1 MATLTFL
8 GAARTVTGSKHLLE
22 VDGQR
27 ILFDC
32 GLFQGLKELRERNW
46 SPLPIPPETIDVV
59 VLTHAHI
66 DHSGWLPRLV
76 GQGFKGP
83 VYCTGGTLD
92 LCRLVLP
99 DAAHLQ
105 EEDAKFANQRG
116 FSKHHPALPLYTEED
131 AAEALSRFRTV
142 PFNKKIE
149 VVKGIE
155 IEFINAGHLLGSSY
169 VLVTRTDKSGGRILF
184 GGDLGRY
191 SRPILPDPSPG
202 VGADALLCESTYGDR
217 IHPNEDDGATLARI
231 IKETFAKRGKVIVP
245 AFAIGRVE
253 ELLYWLFKLE
263 DEGKLEK
270 VPIYV
275 DSPMAIKGIAYYD
288 ARTDELDK
296 EIVSMRR
303 KLPRFTPV
311 NSGLESKALVER
323 DQPAVIIASSG
334 MATGGRVVHHLFA
347 GLPDPRNTVLFVGF
361 QAAGTRGRQL
371 VDGAQHVKIFGQHVP
386 VHARIEKID
395 GMSAHA
401 DAGEIIRWLRTF
413 PRPPKMTYLVH
424 GEIVAQDAL
433 KLRIGKELGWPVD
446 VPQHGQKVDVPL

>member
-1 MATLTFL
+1 MPSLTFL

-32 GLFQGLKELRERNW
+32 GLFQGLKELRLRNW
-46 SPLPIPPETIDVV
+46 SPLPIPPETIDAV

-76 GQGFKGP
+76 AQGFKGP

-105 EEDAKFANQRG
+105 EEDAKFANKRG

-131 AAEALSRFRTV
+131 AAEALSRFRV
-142 PFNKKIE
+142 ADFGKKIE

-202 VGADALLCESTYGDR
+202 VDADVLLVESTYGDR
-217 IHPNEDDGATLARI
+217 LHPAEDDGETLARI
-231 IKETFAKRGKVIVP
+231 IKETFARRGKVIVP

-263 DEGKLEK
+263 DEGRLEK

-296 EIVSMRR
+296 EIVSD
-303 KLPRFTPV
+303 
-311 NSGLESKALVER
+311 A
-323 DQPAVIIASSG
+323 A
-334 MATGGRVVHHLFA
+334 
-347 GLPDPRNTVLFVGF
+347 
-361 QAAGTRGRQL
+361 QAAA
-371 VDGAQHVKIFGQHVP
+371 VHVGEFG
-386 VHARIEKID
+386 ARIEGAGRARRAGRDHRVERHGHRRTRRAPPVCRLARPAKHRALRRIP
-395 GMSAHA
+395 GRRHA
-401 DAGEIIRWLRTF
+401 RPAAGRRRPAREDLRTTGARST
-413 PRPPKMTYLVH
+413 P
-424 GEIVAQDAL
+424 E
-433 KLRIGKELGWPVD
+433 
-446 VPQHGQKVDVPL
+446 

>member
-1 MATLTFL
+1 MPSLTFL

-22 VDGQR
+22 VDGRR

-32 GLFQGLKELRERNW
+32 GLFQGLKELRLRNW
-46 SPLPIPPETIDVV
+46 SPLPIAPETIDAV

-76 GQGFKGP
+76 SQGFNGP

-105 EEDAKFANQRG
+105 EEDAKFANKRG
-116 FSKHHPALPLYTEED
+116 FSKHQPALPLYTEED
-131 AAEALSRFRTV
+131 AAEALSRFKV
-142 PFNKKIE
+142 ADYGKKIE

-169 VLVTRTDKSGGRILF
+169 VLVTRSDKSGGRILF

-202 VGADALLCESTYGDR
+202 VAADVLLVESTYGDR
-217 IHPNEDDGATLARI
+217 IHPDEDNGETLARI
-231 IKETFAKRGKVIVP
+231 IKETIARRGKVIVP

-253 ELLYWLFKLE
+253 ELLYWLFRLE
-263 DEGKLEK
+263 DEGRLEK
-270 VPIYV
+270 LPIHV
-275 DSPMAIKGIAYYD
+275 DSPMAIKGIAFYD

-311 NSGLESKALVER
+311 NSALESKALVER
-323 DQPAVIIASSG
+323 DAPAVIIASSG

-395 GMSAHA
+395 GMSSHA
-401 DAGEIIRWLRTF
+401 DAGEIVRWLRTF
-413 PRPPKMTYLVH
+413 PRAPKATYLVH
-424 GEIVAQDAL
+424 GEAVAQDAL
-433 KLRIGKELGWPVD
+433 KARITRDLGWNVEIPS
-446 VPQHGQKVDVPL
+446 HGQKVDLPL